1 MVREKM
7 RALSD
12 KPIHPDPIETPIRR
26 PHLAFLIAPIVAM
39 IVAGYAADALWPN
52 LVQDHPLWL
61 IGLSAKNRYLVL
73 IVNQVDLSSYY
84 LIGVARLLLPDPFF
98 FAIGWFYGPAALRWM
113 ERRTPTMSR
122 YMTTLERWF
131 GKWGAPL
138 VVLFPNNYVC
148 LIAGVARMSP
158 WLFAALNIVGTVGRL
173 FMLQL
178 LGDVFAGP
186 ISSILGFVS
195 TWRLPLLAVS
205 IGLVAITSL
214 GELRRGKRE
223 IRELEILEH
232 SGESPAS
239 DLDDISDSDSGRI
252 DPSL

>member
-1 MVREKM
+1 MMGV
-7 RALSD
+7 LSE
-12 KPIHPDPIETPIRR
+12 KPIHPEPTGAPLRR
-26 PHLAFLIAPIVAM
+26 PHLAFLIAPIAAM
-39 IVAGYAADALWPN
+39 VIAGYTADALWPN
-52 LVQDHPLWL
+52 LVESHPLWL

-73 IVNQVDLSSYY
+73 VVNQVDLPAYY

-131 GKWGAPL
+131 GRWGAPL

-158 WLFAALNIVGTVGRL
+158 WLFAGLNVVGTAGRL
-173 FMLQL
+173 FMIQI
-178 LGDVFAGP
+178 LGDVFSGP
-186 ISSILGFVS
+186 ISSVLDFVS
-195 TWRLPLLAVS
+195 TWRVPLLVVS
-205 IGLVAITSL
+205 IGLVAFTSL

-223 IRELEILEH
+223 ITELEILEH
-232 SGESPAS
+232 SGEVDPV
-239 DLDDISDSDSGRI
+239 DPD
-252 DPSL
+252 DPSV